1 MTALRRTTKARLGVK
16 AAKTAVTHPRS
27 TLLGGRVAARGMR
40 RLGPPLAR
48 RGARNR
54 AAELGDTV
62 RSVANT
68 IVTYVPPLARE
79 LSSAVEPP
87 PRPRTAPR
95 VAAGFVLGAG
105 AMYFLEPEQGAAH
118 RASVRELVAG

>member
-1 MTALRRTTKARLGVK
+1 MTALRTTTKARLGVK
-16 AAKTAVTHPRS
+16 AAAAAVTHPRATS
-27 TLLGGRVAARGMR
+27 RGGRLVARVARTV
-40 RLGPPLAR
+40 GPPLAR
-48 RGARNR
+48 RRARNR
-54 AAELGDTV
+54 AAELGDTM
-62 RSVANT
+62 RSVGRT

-79 LSSAVEPP
+79 ISYAVEPP

-105 AMYFLEPEQGAAH
+105 AMYFLEPDQGAAH